1 MAAERAFLGY
11 ASTAAQAA
19 NTSTGIRVS
28 LGKGDYAVQ
37 KLADVKPMP
46 TAAAPQSKPKT
57 SATFKFKKRANR

>member
-28 LGKGDYAVQ
+28 IGKGDYAVQ
-37 KLADVKPMP
+37 KLADAKPTP
-46 TAAAPQSKPKT
+46 TVAAPQNKHKK
-57 SATFKFKKRANR
+57 TFKFKKRADR